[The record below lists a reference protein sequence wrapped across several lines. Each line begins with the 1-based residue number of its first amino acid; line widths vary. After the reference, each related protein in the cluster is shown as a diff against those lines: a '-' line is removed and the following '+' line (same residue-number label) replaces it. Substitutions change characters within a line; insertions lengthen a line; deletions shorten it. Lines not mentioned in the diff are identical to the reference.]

1 MSITIAVT
9 SGKGGVGK
17 TMFAVNLAALLAMND
32 CRVLIIDMNTGFRN
46 VDICLGL
53 ENKVVYDLADL
64 VMGNCTVRKAMVR
77 DERFESLYL
86 LTASQNPDKTVV
98 RACDLQRLISE
109 VSGEFDFI
117 IIDAPNGRDDDWQT
131 AVRHADWAV
140 VMLTQEYASVRDADS
155 VDASLKKLGIR
166 KRFAVVNKLRS
177 ENYMKNAAACFPT
190 LPEVADMLHMPVVGG
205 ILEDDNIHLSVN
217 GGIPV
222 VCSTE
227 GYILRNFKRIFMRI
241 QDMAA
246 N

>member
-140 VMLTQEYASVRDADS
+140 VMLT
-155 VDASLKKLGIR
+155 GICIGER
-166 KRFAVVNKLRS
+166 CRF
-177 ENYMKNAAACFPT
+177 
-190 LPEVADMLHMPVVGG
+190 G
-205 ILEDDNIHLSVN
+205 
-217 GGIPV
+217 
-222 VCSTE
+222 
-227 GYILRNFKRIFMRI
+227 
-241 QDMAA
+241 
-246 N
+246 